1 MSNRTKRP
9 QKGFTLVELLVVIA
23 IIGILIGMLLPAVQ
37 QVREAARRI
46 QCGNNMRQLALA
58 ILNYESSNQHFPP
71 GVQSR
76 IVDTGG
82 QTNPIRLNGLL
93 EPKLKSPGYG
103 FAAIVL
109 PFMEQTAAHQALGRI
124 SDNFRTPVYRDDNG
138 PLPEALEVFPS
149 LICPSC
155 PMENDI
161 NPVRPERTAKCNY
174 VGCLG
179 PTRSGDLETIE
190 NLSDFDPNRSG
201 EVNGASEQVKLQ
213 FPGIL
218 FFDSNI
224 TFGEIPDGASN
235 TFLLGER
242 DGGPIDG
249 DDDRTD
255 QRSAS
260 IWCASNEAHWVNTF
274 LAPTSLDPRFT
285 LNSVIGTLASRWEP
299 FASEHPG
306 GANFAR
312 GDGSITFVPDTVDGQ
327 TFQAMGTRNGGE
339 VFDPL

>member
-1 MSNRTKRP
+1 MGS
-9 QKGFTLVELLVVIA
+9 E
-23 IIGILIGMLLPAVQ
+23 M
-37 QVREAARRI
+37 
-46 QCGNNMRQLALA
+46 C
-58 ILNYESSNQHFPP
+58 
-71 GVQSR
+71 
-76 IVDTGG
+76 
-82 QTNPIRLNGLL
+82 IRD
-93 EPKLKSPGYG
+93 
-103 FAAIVL
+103 
-109 PFMEQTAAHQALGRI
+109 R
-124 SDNFRTPVYRDDNG
+124 
-138 PLPEALEVFPS
+138 
-149 LICPSC
+149 
-155 PMENDI
+155 
-161 NPVRPERTAKCNY
+161 
-174 VGCLG
+174 
-179 PTRSGDLETIE
+179 
-190 NLSDFDPNRSG
+190 NRSG

-218 FFDSNI
+218 FFDSKI